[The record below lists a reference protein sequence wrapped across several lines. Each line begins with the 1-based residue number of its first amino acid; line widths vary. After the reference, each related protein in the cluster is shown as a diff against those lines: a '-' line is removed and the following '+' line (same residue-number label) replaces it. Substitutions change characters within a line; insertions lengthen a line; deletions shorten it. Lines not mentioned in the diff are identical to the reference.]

1 MPSGSV
7 ISIKNVDHFYGSGA
21 LRKQVLFDVS
31 TEISP
36 GEIVLL
42 TGPSGSGKTTLL
54 TLAGALRSVQQ
65 GSVTILGHEL
75 NGATNTQLV

>member
-1 MPSGSV
+1 MPTGSV

-21 LRKQVLFDVS
+21 LRKQVLFDIS

-42 TGPSGSGKTTLL
+42 DTLPAASTGKILKHKLWEAAQAAKARAEVSPPM
-54 TLAGALRSVQQ
+54 SVRT
-65 GSVTILGHEL
+65 V
-75 NGATNTQLV
+75 A